1 MKILSNDYCVGGP
14 FNTLQ
19 YAILA
24 LLIAQ
29 VTNLKPGLFTHVI
42 NNAHIYENHVEGLK
56 KQLTRKNQAYDA
68 PKLVINPDIKDF
80 YDFTPDDINLEDYQY
95 RAAIKME
102 VSV

>member
-42 NNAHIYENHVEGLK
+42 NNAHIYENQIIGAKRQLARYEDLLKYERQGKIILPHSGNGGEVLQRHIVVE
-56 KQLTRKNQAYDA
+56 
-68 PKLVINPDIKDF
+68 
-80 YDFTPDDINLEDYQY
+80 
-95 RAAIKME
+95 
-102 VSV
+102 